1 MKLRNEMAIMKILN
15 LCKDFTKIKLL
26 CITGGVAA
34 FKPVGPFDPLLLY
47 ICFKYVRLFQ
57 KNLKNAHMLKLHT
70 QIFFKL

>member
-57 KNLKNAHMLKLHT
+57 KNVKKCSHAEAAHP
-70 QIFFKL
+70 IFFKL